1 MAVANAATDSNS
13 IPGLTTIKATEITA
27 PPVWALMERRLID
40 LMEEA
45 APLMVKKY
53 TELGGALYMAEDF
66 DDLYEQFYNWGL
78 FYAMGADENLLD
90 LALQAW
96 NATTRISD
104 DSFNH
109 RLRHNDFTKVFRP
122 SAHNEFWNLEQ
133 AAEWHHLGEGNM
145 AFYDFGVACPTV
157 SENVRRARRFAAM
170 YIGEDPG
177 APNYDPEYKVLRS
190 PFQSSQGPRLHGDAN
205 LANTMLLAGRWLGG
219 EVNYYGVRA
228 SLYPIVE
235 DLELK
240 WYEDPKRREEIVDL
254 FEKLVLQCDT
264 PNNLGATALVTNV
277 YLYTGE
283 EKYRKWV
290 LEYTE
295 AWMERMRRNHGI
307 MPDNVGPTGKIGDG
321 RNGVWWGGQYG
332 WNHYQGF
339 NIMFHSLTIAAECAL
354 LLTGDYGYLDLLR
367 SQIKLLLDNSIT
379 REEDGHLIMPTRYGQ
394 GGWQYDPPVG
404 PSNDGILPTR
414 GVYTGPLPWRMQE
427 LAHLYH
433 ASMSGEDYEL
443 ITTIRSAE
451 VERDWNDV
459 GHRGYEKNSGE
470 TEFAR
475 FQYYDGK
482 NPGWPEKILAAEYGW
497 ALEVYDQMRLDNRS
511 VDEIISA
518 NTPPPSVILTKGL
531 TQVTMGAP
539 QSVYNG
545 GLLRATVRYFD
556 QHHGRPGLPRDV
568 AALVNKLESECVG
581 LQLAN
586 ISPTETRNLIVQAG
600 AFGEHRFTEVR
611 FQEVNQEELRKNPHT
626 WMREKRQPTEKV
638 ALVDGKYFAVEL
650 PPATSIRVDAGI
662 RRFVNQPSYAFPW
675 HGDKIPVP
683 FQ

>member
-1 MAVANAATDSNS
+1 MTAASPSNAIS
-13 IPGLTTIKATEITA
+13 IPGLVSIKATEIT
-27 PPVWALMERRLID
+27 PPPGWALMERNLIG

-45 APLMVKKY
+45 APMMVKKY
-53 TELGGALYMAEDF
+53 TEPGGALYYAEDF

-78 FYAMGADENLLD
+78 LYAIGGDECLLD
-90 LALQAW
+90 LALQEW

-109 RLRHNDFTKVFRP
+109 RLRHNNFTKVFRP
-122 SAHNEFWNLEQ
+122 SMHNEFWNLEQ

-145 AFYDFGVACPTV
+145 AFYDFGVACPII

-170 YIGEDPG
+170 FIGEDPN
-177 APNYDPEYKVLRS
+177 APNYDPAHKILRS
-190 PFQSSQGPRLHGDAN
+190 PFHSSRGPRLHGDADM
-205 LANTMLLAGRWLGG
+205 ANTMLLAGRWLGS

-235 DLELK
+235 DLELN
-240 WYEDPKRREEIVDL
+240 WFENPERREEIVKL

-264 PNNLGATALVTNV
+264 PNSLGATALVTNA

-283 EKYRKWV
+283 QKYKQWV

-295 AWMERMRRNHGI
+295 AWMDRMRRNNGI

-332 WNHYQGF
+332 WNHYQGY

-354 LLTGDYGYLDLLR
+354 LLTGDFSYLELLR

-379 REEDGHLIMPTRYGQ
+379 REDGQLIMPTRYGPS
-394 GGWQYDPPVG
+394 GWQYDPPVG
-404 PSNDGILPTR
+404 PSNDGLLPMR
-414 GVYTGPLPWRMQE
+414 GAYTGPIPWRMQE

-433 ASMSGEDYEL
+433 ASMSAEDYEL
-443 ITTIRSAE
+443 ITTVRAGE
-451 VERDWNDV
+451 VERDWCEV
-459 GHRGYEKNSGE
+459 GARGGEKNGGE

-475 FQYYDGK
+475 FQYYDGQ
-482 NPGWPEKILAAEYGW
+482 NPDWPEKILSAEYKW
-497 ALEVYDQMRLDNRS
+497 VLEAFEKIRLDDR
-511 VDEIISA
+511 DIREIIETNYFPA
-518 NTPPPSVILTKGL
+518 NPVLTKGL
-531 TQVTMGAP
+531 TQVTLGAP

-556 QHHGRPGLPRDV
+556 QDLARPGLPRDV
-568 AALVNKLESECVG
+568 AALVDKLAPDRAG
-581 LQLAN
+581 LQIVNLN
-586 ISPTETRNLIVQAG
+586 RTETRNLIVQAG
-600 AFGEHRFTEVR
+600 AFGEHQFTEVR
-611 FQEVNQEELRKNPHT
+611 FQETGQTDPIDR
-626 WMREKRQPTEKV
+626 V
-638 ALVDGKYFAVEL
+638 APIDAKYFAVQL
-650 PPATSIRVDAGI
+650 PPSTAISLDIGI
-662 RRFVNQPSYAFPW
+662 RRFVNNPSYAFPW

>member
-1 MAVANAATDSNS
+1 MTAASISTQAIS
-13 IPGLTTIKATEITA
+13 IPGMVGIKATEISA
-27 PPVWALMERRLID
+27 PPAWALMERNLIS
-40 LMEEA
+40 LMEDA
-45 APLMVKKY
+45 APMMVKKY
-53 TELGGALYMAEDF
+53 TEPGGGLYYAEDF

-78 FYAMGADENLLD
+78 FYAIGADESLHD
-90 LALQAW
+90 LALQEW

-109 RLRHNDFTKVFRP
+109 RLRHNNFTKVFRP

-145 AFYDFGVACPTV
+145 AFYDFGVACPV
-157 SENVRRARRFAAM
+157 ISENMRRARGFAGM
-170 YIGEDPG
+170 FIGEDPE
-177 APNYDPEYKVLRS
+177 APNYDPEHKVLRS
-190 PFQSSQGPRLHGDAN
+190 PFHSSQGPRLHGDAEM
-205 LANTMLLAGRWLGG
+205 ANTMLLAGRWLGG

-228 SLYPIVE
+228 SLYPIIE
-235 DLELK
+235 DLELN
-240 WYEDPKRREEIVDL
+240 WYEDAKRREEIVEL

-264 PNNLGATALVTNV
+264 PNSLGATALVTNA

-283 EKYRKWV
+283 EKYKNWV

-295 AWMERMRRNHGI
+295 AWMDRMRRNNGI

-379 REEDGHLIMPTRYGQ
+379 REDGQLIMPTRYGPD
-394 GGWQYDPPVG
+394 GWQYDPPVG
-404 PSNDGILPTR
+404 PSNDGILPMR

-433 ASMSGEDYEL
+433 ASMSTKDYEL
-443 ITTIRSAE
+443 ITRIRAGE
-451 VERDWNDV
+451 VERDWNEV
-459 GHRGYEKNSGE
+459 GDRGYEKNGGE

-482 NPGWPEKILAAEYGW
+482 NPDWPEKILSAEFQW
-497 ALEVYDQMRLDNRS
+497 ALEAFDKMRLDNRS
-511 VDEIISA
+511 IEEIITT
-518 NTPPPSVILTKGL
+518 NYFPTNPVLTKGL
-531 TQVTMGAP
+531 TQVTLGAP

-556 QHHGRPGLPRDV
+556 QDRARPGLPRDV
-568 AALVNKLESECVG
+568 AALVDTLEPDG
-581 LQLAN
+581 AGIQLVN
-586 ISPTETRNLIVQAG
+586 LNRTETRNLIVQAG
-600 AFGEHRFTEVR
+600 AFGEHQFTEVR
-611 FQEVNQEELRKNPHT
+611 FQEAGQNDPSERTIP
-626 WMREKRQPTEKV
+626 
-638 ALVDGKYFAVEL
+638 VDARYFAVQL
-650 PPATSIRVDAGI
+650 PPSTTIRLDAGM

>member
-1 MAVANAATDSNS
+1 MMTGSISSCNGPGTSMARIQATKVS
-13 IPGLTTIKATEITA
+13 A
-27 PPVWALMERRLID
+27 PPAWALMERQLIS

-45 APLMVKKY
+45 APLVVKKY
-53 TELGGALYMAEDF
+53 TEPGGALYMAEDF

-78 FYAMGADENLLD
+78 FYAIGGNQTVRD
-90 LALQAW
+90 LALQEW

-109 RLRHNDFTKVFRP
+109 RLRHNNFSKVFRP
-122 SAHNEFWNLEQ
+122 SAHHEFWNLEQ

-145 AFYDFGVACPTV
+145 AFYDFGVACPGI
-157 SENVRRARRFAAM
+157 SENLRRARSFAAM
-170 YIGEDPG
+170 FIGEDSE
-177 APNYDPEYKVLRS
+177 APNYDSKHRILRS
-190 PFQSSQGPRLHGDAN
+190 PFHSSQGPRLHGDAEM
-205 LANTMLLAGRWLGG
+205 ANTMLLAGRYLGG

-235 DLELK
+235 DLELD
-240 WYEDPKRREEIVDL
+240 WYEDPKRKKEIVEL

-264 PNNLGATALVTNV
+264 PNSLGATALVTNA

-283 EKYRKWV
+283 AKYKNWV

-295 AWMERMRRNHGI
+295 AWMDRMRRNNGI
-307 MPDNVGPTGKIGDG
+307 MPDNVGASGEIGEG
-321 RNGVWWGGQYG
+321 RNGLWWGGQYG

-367 SQIKLLLDNSIT
+367 SQIKLLLEKSIT
-379 REEDGHLIMPTRYGQ
+379 REDGQLIMPTRYGPS
-394 GGWQYDPPVG
+394 GWQYDPPVG
-404 PSNDGILPTR
+404 RSNDGILPMR
-414 GVYTGPLPWRMQE
+414 GVYTGPMPWRMQE

-433 ASMSGEDYEL
+433 ASMSSEDYEL
-443 ITTIRSAE
+443 ISQIRQGE
-451 VERDWNDV
+451 VERDWNEV
-459 GHRGYEKNSGE
+459 GNRGSEKNGGE

-482 NPGWPEKILAAEYGW
+482 NPNWPEKILSAEYEW
-497 ALEVYDQMRLDNRS
+497 ALEAFEQLRTDNRS
-511 VDEIISA
+511 PDEIISS
-518 NTPPPSVILTKGL
+518 NTPPPLAILTKAL

-556 QHHGRPGLPRDV
+556 TENLRPGLPRDV
-568 AALVNKLESECVG
+568 AALVDKLEPECVG

-586 ISPTETRNLIVQAG
+586 VSTTESRNLVVQAG
-600 AFGEHRFTEVR
+600 AFGEHSFTEIR
-611 FQEVNQEELRKNPHT
+611 FKQHSQEGLDESPYQWIRGGGSQT
-626 WMREKRQPTEKV
+626 DDKV
-638 ALVDGKYFAVEL
+638 VSADGKYFAVQL
-650 PPATSIRVDAGI
+650 PPSTTIRLEVGV
-662 RRFVNQPSYAFPW
+662 RRFENQPSYAFPW
-675 HGDKIPVP
+675 DGEKVPVA